1 MSHFKFTHPEPS
13 LRSAFPL
20 STSREGKSIEDFDV
34 SSVERCDWAS
44 QDFD

>member
-20 STSREGKSIEDFDV
+20 SKRREGPSIE
-34 SSVERCDWAS
+34 EAMG
-44 QDFD
+44 